1 MSNVLDRRTLQY
13 LISVHTPN
21 YSVQDY
27 VINPD
32 MSAVI
37 KTPSKYWKL
46 RGDIVSVMS
55 QAEKDVVDA
64 NTLPPS
70 KSDEELVLARLTALE
85 DRTAALE
92 KV

>member
-1 MSNVLDRRTLQY
+1 MSNVLDRRTLEY
-13 LISVHTPN
+13 LISVHTPD
-21 YSVQDY
+21 YSERDY

-32 MSAVI
+32 MSEVI
-37 KTPSKYWKL
+37 KTPSRYWKL
-46 RGDIVSVMS
+46 IGDVPSVMT

-64 NTLPPS
+64 NMPLPG
-70 KSDEELVLARLTALE
+70 KSEEDLVLDRLTALE

>member
-1 MSNVLDRRTLQY
+1 MSNVLDRRTLEY
-13 LISVHTPN
+13 LISVHTPD
-21 YSVQDY
+21 YSEQEY

-37 KTPSKYWKL
+37 KTPSRYWKL
-46 RGDIVSVMS
+46 RGDVVSVMT
-55 QAEKDVVDA
+55 QTEKDAKDA
-64 NTLPPS
+64 NMPQPG
-70 KSDEELVLARLTALE
+70 KSDEDLVLDRLTALE